1 MASHAPIKSSL
12 PLELSL
18 LLELGMLT
26 ASAGS
31 RTGLGR
37 LCSVLLGGG
46 AQAQW
51 LLAFTIIGST
61 ADTMVPENAPI
72 S

>member
-18 LLELGMLT
+18 LELGVLT
-26 ASAGS
+26 VSAGS
-31 RTGLGR
+31 RTGL
-37 LCSVLLGGG
+37 LGGG
-46 AQAQW
+46 AHAQW
-51 LLAFTIIGST
+51 LLAFTVIGST
-61 ADTMVPENAPI
+61 ADTTVPENAPI